1 MPHRFPLTTYF
12 NDVNKTY
19 TVEFQT
25 SSEYSVRWQNTLAA
39 AYKKYPFHCTCLGT
53 GDKRLSVRYYQIS
66 DRYDLAKFGETGEQH
81 DSSSCVYFSENP
93 QKSGLGGY
101 LEGVVCERDDG
112 GLKIKLE
119 IGLLQKHPTLTSVP
133 ELITAK
139 PAGQSRSQPAIRLL
153 GLLHL
158 LWCESGL
165 NRWWPK
171 MAGKRTHHKVN
182 ELLRRSA
189 SNITCSPLK
198 LDTVLLLAAN
208 APYGTWADHNRAVV
222 AKAKGKNTRLLV
234 VAELAAHTP
243 DTEARLQTTL
253 ELTAGQGIPI
263 LDMPWGLWDAAVKS
277 FPRANTAW
285 RDGERIQ
292 VISEIELKD
301 NPRYANVIKVAL
313 MAVTNNWIP
322 FDSSHEQVIAEKL
335 ITEARA
341 FIKPLR
347 YDASADRVFPDFILQ
362 DTQPPAPLEVFG
374 RTDEKYM
381 TQVEAKTT
389 YYNAVFSIRGWWCW
403 HAVADPKRL
412 QIPPFPPK
420 ATPWR

>member
-1 MPHRFPLTTYF
+1 MPHRFPLTTDF
-12 NDVNKTY
+12 NGFEKTY

-53 GDKRLSVRYYQIS
+53 GDKRLSVRYYQTM
-66 DRYDLAKFGETGEQH
+66 RQYGLAKFGETGEQH
-81 DSSSCVYFSENP
+81 DSYCIFYLDNP

-101 LEGVVCERDDG
+101 KHGVVCECDDG

-119 IGLLQKHPTLTSVP
+119 VGLLLKHPTPTSVP
-133 ELITAK
+133 ELITTK
-139 PAGQSRSQPAIRLL
+139 LAGQSKSQPAMRLL

-158 LWCESGL
+158 LWTKSGL
-165 NRWWPK
+165 NRWWPN

-182 ELLRRSA
+182 KLLWEIA
-189 SNITCSPLK
+189 ANITCSELN
-198 LDTVLLLAAN
+198 LGTVLLLAAN
-208 APYGTWADHNRAVV
+208 DPDGRWANHNRAVV
-222 AKAKGKNTRLLV
+222 TKAKGKNTRLLV

-243 DTEARLQTTL
+243 NTKARLQNTL
-253 ELTAGQGIPI
+253 ELTANQGMPT
-263 LDMPWGLWDAAVKS
+263 LDMPWGLWDAAVNS
-277 FPRANTAW
+277 FPRAIKSW
-285 RDGERIQ
+285 RDGARIQ

-301 NPRYANVIKVAL
+301 NPQYANVIKVAL
-313 MAVTNNWIP
+313 MSVTNTWIP

-335 ITEARA
+335 ITEARG

-362 DTQPPAPLEVFG
+362 DTPPPAPLEVFG
-374 RTDEKYM
+374 RTDVSYQA
-381 TQVEAKTT
+381 QVAAKTE
-389 YYNAVFSIRGWWCW
+389 YYDEEFGIDGWWCW
-403 HAVADPKRL
+403 HAVTDPKRL

-420 ATPWR
+420 VTPRVQ